1 MKRGERPDNRHRR
14 RQPHGCQGE
23 PGWDRSLGL
32 GSGPILVNAR
42 KAWRLIRSGSRNIAF
57 DDLVKVAKAFGFVH
71 DRTAGS
77 HHIFNHPGLPGM
89 LNLQP
94 DGSKAKSYQVRQFVK
109 LVEKYRLS
117 LRAGPTAEDE

>member
-1 MKRGERPDNRHRR
+1 MKRGERPDDRPAGRQSRGRR
-14 RQPHGCQGE
+14 GE
-23 PGWDRSLGL
+23 PGRDGPIGR
-32 GSGPILVNAR
+32 GSGPIVVNAR
-42 KAWRLIRSGSRNIAF
+42 KTWRLIRSGSRIVAF
-57 DDLVKVAKAFGFVH
+57 DDLVKVATAFGFVH

-77 HHIFNHPGLPGM
+77 HRIFNHPGLPGM

-94 DGSKAKSYQVRQFVK
+94 DGNRAKPYQVRQLVK